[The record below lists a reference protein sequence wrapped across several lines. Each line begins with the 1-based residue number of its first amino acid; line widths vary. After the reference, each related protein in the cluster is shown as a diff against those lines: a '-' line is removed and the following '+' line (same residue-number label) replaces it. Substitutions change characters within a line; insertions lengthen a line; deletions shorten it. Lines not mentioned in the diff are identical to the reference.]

1 MKTRLLLLKQQKD
14 QRYHLYVWILR
25 KLFLSSRIK
34 KMDRIIGVEKKFKA
48 YYHVKQQKGKKKSV
62 LGYFL

>member
-1 MKTRLLLLKQQKD
+1 MKTGLLLLKQQKD

-48 YYHVKQQKGKKKSV
+48 YYHVKQQKG
-62 LGYFL
+62 

>member
-34 KMDRIIGVEKKFKA
+34 KMDNIIGVEKKIKA